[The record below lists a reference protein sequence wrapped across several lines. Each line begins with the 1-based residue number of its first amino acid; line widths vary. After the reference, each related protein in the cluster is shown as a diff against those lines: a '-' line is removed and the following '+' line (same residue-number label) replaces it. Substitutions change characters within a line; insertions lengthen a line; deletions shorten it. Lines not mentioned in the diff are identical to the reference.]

1 MADEDRIDSMILA
14 CYANDVNITPK
25 EISKQIGIHYTNVYK
40 RLKRPAMIDAVTELK
55 GSLAEIIADG
65 KRLAAKKIKRL
76 VMSQTEHISLK
87 ACIELLRSD
96 LTGEAQHGTQSIKFI
111 TVVNEVGVL
120 ESSPSSPSI
129 IDVSPKGAD

>member
-14 CYANDVNITPK
+14 CYANDINITPK

-65 KRLAAKKIKRL
+65 KRLAAK
-76 VMSQTEHISLK
+76 
-87 ACIELLRSD
+87 
-96 LTGEAQHGTQSIKFI
+96 
-111 TVVNEVGVL
+111 
-120 ESSPSSPSI
+120 
-129 IDVSPKGAD
+129 